1 MTVGLVYAQSR
12 LRKEQIFCISPRSIN
27 ISGCLNCVCFDKTG
41 TLTEDELNFAEL
53 RPIEDSTFLPSVRQ
67 PMVLPP
73 NHPLLGCLSTCHGLT
88 QIDGRL
94 VGDPLDQKMFECTG
108 WELQEPQ
115 VNDTNKFDL
124 LAPTLVSPPASALS
138 DADTPVEIGI
148 LRQFPFSSSLQ
159 RQSVITKQLEH
170 SHHVLYAKGA
180 PETIAALCDP
190 STLPIDFEQILARYT
205 ARGMRVLA
213 LADRQL
219 QLNYV
224 RVQKVSRDEAERDLR
239 LLGLLVMGNLLKPQS
254 RPVLQQLRSANIR
267 CVMVTG
273 DNMLTALSVS
283 RECAMIDK
291 HAPVALLN
299 VLPDRFEWKVERPD
313 QTPTDA
319 DESDELYQSNQI
331 DAEQISVTITNE
343 ALEQPLNNSDSD
355 YLDESMERS
364 LARREADELHVAITG
379 SSFAALRDYYPI
391 EVVHQVIARGS
402 VFARM
407 SPDQKQQLIELLQS
421 LGYYVGMCGDGANDC
436 GALKA
441 AHAGV
446 SLSETEA
453 SVASP
458 FTAKQPHIGC
468 IPALVRE
475 GRASLVTAF
484 GILKYMA
491 SYSLTQFMS
500 VLLLYTFHTNLTD
513 MQFLYVD
520 LFLISFFFV
529 LFGRTH
535 AHRRLARRPPPS
547 SLIGL
552 VPLLSMLFQ
561 LILIVGFQCAGVW
574 LVQRQ
579 PWYVPHVSESDTL
592 TCDDNYTV
600 FAVSV
605 FQYISLAVIFSKGVP
620 YRRPIYTNVLFLL
633 SLVVMSAVTV
643 YIVAYPHP
651 FLQSLFE
658 VRTIH
663 LQRLIV
669 ILIFDFFFDAF
680 VSQMDIEHIPIEFRL
695 MIVILAFCNLLLS
708 LFAESFVVDYL
719 VFHKLKNTKLYRRFD
734 TQRPAY
740 EQLRSETSDL
750 QWLREASVI
759 ATNQSTILSN
769 DIEPKSRM
777 IGSPAGDSVLSG
789 HSSTALLIGNSSKD
803 TFDTLNSST

>member
-1 MTVGLVYAQSR
+1 MTVGVVYAQSR

-41 TLTEDELNFAEL
+41 TLTEDDLNFAEL
-53 RPIEDSTFLPSVRQ
+53 RPIENRHFLSSVRQ
-67 PMVLPP
+67 PTTLPLD
-73 NHPLLGCLSTCHGLT
+73 HPLVGCLSTCHGLT

-108 WELQEPQ
+108 WQLQEPH

-124 LAPTLVSPPASALS
+124 LAPTLVSPPPEVLKANDL
-138 DADTPVEIGI
+138 PVEIGI

-159 RQSVITKQLEH
+159 RQSVITKRLEH

-180 PETIAALCDP
+180 PEMIAGLCDP
-190 STLPIDFEQILARYT
+190 DTLPADFEQVLARYT

-213 LADRQL
+213 LAHRQL
-219 QLNYV
+219 HLSYV
-224 RVQKVSRDEAERDLR
+224 RVQKLSRDEAERNME
-239 LLGLLVMGNLLKPQS
+239 LLGLLVMGNMLKPQS
-254 RPVLQQLRSANIR
+254 RPVLRQLRSANIR

-283 RECAMIDK
+283 RECSLIDRK
-291 HAPVALLN
+291 APVALLN
-299 VLPDRFEWKVERPD
+299 VTPNSFEWKIERPD
-313 QTPTDA
+313 SSNNESEDDCNNNGIVPSA
-319 DESDELYQSNQI
+319 DDEANELSGDRESKVIDEPLQ
-331 DAEQISVTITNE
+331 
-343 ALEQPLNNSDSD
+343 QPLNDSI
-355 YLDESMERS
+355 ERS
-364 LARREADELHVAITG
+364 LGVGPADELHVAITG
-379 SSFAALRDYYPI
+379 TSFAALRDSYPT
-391 EVVHQVIARGS
+391 EVMHQVVARGS

-407 SPDQKQQLIELLQS
+407 SPEQKQQLIETLQA

-468 IPALVRE
+468 IPALIRE

-535 AHRRLARRPPPS
+535 AYRRLARRPPPS

-552 VPLLSMLFQ
+552 VPLLSMLLQ
-561 LILIVGFQCAGVW
+561 LLLIIGFQCAGVW

-579 PWYVPHVSESDTL
+579 PWYVAHETEADGL

-605 FQYISLAVIFSKGVP
+605 FQYISLAVIFSKGIP

-643 YIVAYPHP
+643 YLVVYPHK
-651 FLQSLFE
+651 FLQNLFE
-658 VRTIH
+658 VR
-663 LQRLIV
+663 
-669 ILIFDFFFDAF
+669 
-680 VSQMDIEHIPIEFRL
+680 
-695 MIVILAFCNLLLS
+695 LLW
-708 LFAESFVVDYL
+708 SF
-719 VFHKLKNTKLYRRFD
+719 
-734 TQRPAY
+734 
-740 EQLRSETSDL
+740 
-750 QWLREASVI
+750 
-759 ATNQSTILSN
+759 
-769 DIEPKSRM
+769 
-777 IGSPAGDSVLSG
+777 
-789 HSSTALLIGNSSKD
+789 
-803 TFDTLNSST
+803 